1 MRQLSTVID
10 DDVQPCIGS
19 LADTDSEAE
28 ITILVLTVLFSSS
41 RHGSNTCTFITS
53 AWRTMKMSLDDA
65 GLKPS
70 AILNAV
76 CNGKNELDACA

>member
-28 ITILVLTVLFSSS
+28 ITILVLTDVVFV
-41 RHGSNTCTFITS
+41 FP
-53 AWRTMKMSLDDA
+53 AWF
-65 GLKPS
+65 
-70 AILNAV
+70 
-76 CNGKNELDACA
+76 